1 MKKIVFILFVSLLCY
16 IMSSCN
22 YTPSIP
28 SLSNEEQPIK
38 TIDTSAMIA
47 DINSFETQPINKLEV
62 FQVFEDKGYSSTYK
76 HNYKSCLARS
86 YKYNKNHRYKFD
98 EYEEVNSSSLYIT
111 FDEKVMLYD
120 ELEVFDDDFIMID
133 TYSYDTRGGK
143 AFGIEVP
150 SQRVTVPVY
159 VKRSDLLKLF
169 GN

>member
-1 MKKIVFILFVSLLCY
+1 MKKLAFILFVSLLCY
-16 IMSSCN
+16 ITSSCN

-38 TIDTSAMIA
+38 TIDTAVMIA
-47 DINSFETQPINKLEV
+47 NINSFETQPINKLEV

-76 HNYKSCLARS
+76 HSYKSCLARS

-143 AFGIEVP
+143 TFGIEVP

-169 GN
+169 GY

>member
-1 MKKIVFILFVSLLCY
+1 MKKTAFILFVSLLCY

-111 FDEKVMLYD
+111 FDDKVMLYD
-120 ELEVFDDDFIMID
+120 ELEIFDDDFIMID

>member
-1 MKKIVFILFVSLLCY
+1 M
-16 IMSSCN
+16 
-22 YTPSIP
+22 
-28 SLSNEEQPIK
+28 
-38 TIDTSAMIA
+38 AMIA
-47 DINSFETQPINKLEV
+47 DINSFETQPIKKLEV

-76 HNYKSCLARS
+76 HNYRSCLARS

-111 FDEKVMLYD
+111 FDDKVMLYD
-120 ELEVFDDDFIMID
+120 ELEIFDDDFIMID

-169 GN
+169 GY

>member
-1 MKKIVFILFVSLLCY
+1 MKKIAFILFVSLLCY
-16 IMSSCN
+16 ILSSCN

-47 DINSFETQPINKLEV
+47 DINSFETQPINKLEI

-111 FDEKVMLYD
+111 FDDKVMLYD
-120 ELEVFDDDFIMID
+120 ELEIFDDDFIMID

>member
-111 FDEKVMLYD
+111 FDDKVMLYD
-120 ELEVFDDDFIMID
+120 ELEIFDDDFIMID

-169 GN
+169 GY

>member
-1 MKKIVFILFVSLLCY
+1 MKKLAFILFVSLLCY

-38 TIDTSAMIA
+38 TIDTAVMIA
-47 DINSFETQPINKLEV
+47 NINSFETQPINKLEV

-169 GN
+169 GY

>member
-111 FDEKVMLYD
+111 FDDKVMLYD
-120 ELEVFDDDFIMID
+120 ELEIFDDDFIMID

>member
-1 MKKIVFILFVSLLCY
+1 MKKIAFILFVSLLCY

-47 DINSFETQPINKLEV
+47 DINSFETQPINKLEI

-111 FDEKVMLYD
+111 FDDKVMLYD
-120 ELEVFDDDFIMID
+120 ELEIFDDDFIMID

>member
-1 MKKIVFILFVSLLCY
+1 MKKLAFILFVSLLCY

-111 FDEKVMLYD
+111 FDDKVMLYD
-120 ELEVFDDDFIMID
+120 ELEIFDDDFIMID

>member
-1 MKKIVFILFVSLLCY
+1 MKKLAFIIFLSLLCFVLF
-16 IMSSCN
+16 SCN
-22 YTPSIP
+22 YTPSTT
-28 SLSNEEQPIK
+28 SLSNKEQPIK
-38 TIDTSAMIA
+38 TIDTVAMIA
-47 DINSFETQPINKLEV
+47 DINSFETQPIKKLEV

-76 HNYKSCLARS
+76 HNYRSCLARS

-111 FDEKVMLYD
+111 FDDKVMLYD
-120 ELEVFDDDFIMID
+120 ELEIFDDDFIMID

-169 GN
+169 GY

>member
-1 MKKIVFILFVSLLCY
+1 MKKLAFIIFFFFFCFVLF
-16 IMSSCN
+16 SCN
-22 YTPSIP
+22 YTFSTP
-28 SLSNEEQPIK
+28 SLSNKEQPIK
-38 TIDTSAMIA
+38 TIDTVAMIA
-47 DINSFETQPINKLEV
+47 DINSFETQPIKKLEV

-76 HNYKSCLARS
+76 HNYRSCLARS

-111 FDEKVMLYD
+111 FDDKVMLYD
-120 ELEVFDDDFIMID
+120 ELEIFDDDFIMID

-169 GN
+169 GY